1 MEKVDA
7 AGRLAVAGYCNAYPK
22 LEKGKNPKN
31 IILKARV
38 NKNVL
43 LYQIKGIANIVIRVD
58 FSKKQS
64 VEVNAC
70 EFPMEKVFKII
81 KKETSNNGKRR
92 NKL

>member
-7 AGRLAVAGYCNAYPK
+7 AARLAVAGYCNAYPN

-31 IILKARV
+31 IILKAGV

-43 LYQIKGIANIVIRVD
+43 LYQIKGVAKIVIKVD

-70 EFPMEKVFKII
+70 EFSMDIVFK
-81 KKETSNNGKRR
+81 NN
-92 NKL
+92 

>member
-43 LYQIKGIANIVIRVD
+43 LYQIKGIAKIVIKVD
-58 FSKKQS
+58 FSKKQN
-64 VEVNAC
+64 VEVTAHD
-70 EFPMEKVFKII
+70 FLMDVVFK
-81 KKETSNNGKRR
+81 N
-92 NKL
+92 

>member
-43 LYQIKGIANIVIRVD
+43 LYQIKGIAKIVIKVD
-58 FSKKQS
+58 FSKKQN
-64 VEVNAC
+64 VEVTAND
-70 EFPMEKVFKII
+70 FLMDVVFK
-81 KKETSNNGKRR
+81 N
-92 NKL
+92 